1 MSKPILAHIPLGLR
15 PLPQWVVWRYEEREG
30 KRTKLPYRPH
40 PQHRAKAKAND
51 PATWGTLEAALTA
64 LETHKMEGLG
74 FVFAQDGGIVGVDL
88 DWKGHTGEGI
98 PLEAQ
103 TVIDRLNSYTEWSP
117 SRKGAHILLRGHL
130 PPGVGNRKELAPGV
144 ELEVYD
150 QGRYFTM
157 TGERWEGYPQDL
169 EDRQSELEALLL
181 ELFPP
186 KVKPSVAP
194 RPTLPVDLDDGA
206 LLERMFAAKNGAG
219 LRRLWEGDTS
229 GYPSQSEADLAL
241 ASSLMWWCGNDRNR
255 ADALFRK
262 SGLYREKW
270 DAKHYAN
277 GKTYGEATLERA
289 YAPNP
294 YDPQKGKDST
304 GGEDSEPLCP
314 LDGRTGG
321 GVVLGKPR
329 YRIHRAVIEHGK
341 VERGEKPE
349 VSYYPLANFAAVI
362 TREIR
367 RSDGLE
373 SELWFEL
380 QGYAGA
386 HPLPPARVKA
396 AEFVGLNWVTREW
409 GSQAV
414 VTPGQGAKDH
424 LRAAIQYLSTPH
436 RATVY
441 AHTGWVRLGER
452 WVYLHATG
460 GIASGGAVEGLEV
473 DLPPALSS
481 FTLPPT
487 GGDARALLRLLDA
500 APRGVTWPLLL
511 YALGAAINYPD
522 GSLYLAGPTGAGKTT
537 LALLFQSLWG
547 HAGAPPASWEATV
560 NSLEGLAFTAKDALL
575 LVDDYAPTGHEGK
588 QKELQ
593 AKAARLLRSQGN
605 STGRLRMRADGGLRP
620 DRPPRG
626 SLLVTGEDLPPG
638 HSVRARTLV
647 LELRRGELNYTVV
660 TELQRTAREGVL
672 ASAFTGWLLWLAGR
686 LDEVRERVIQH
697 RNELRALYPSAH
709 GRTTDA
715 VARLHTVWK
724 VAREY
729 LAHSLREDELE
740 GLEAEVSTALA
751 QVAQAQADYLRDA
764 DPAERFLPLL
774 LGLLESKR
782 AHLGNVDEPTEPP
795 SHPERWG
802 WTWQENLS
810 GHLEAPQGRWMA
822 QGPQVGWLDGEDVL
836 LNPEAAYAALNRLAA
851 EAGEPLPTP
860 RTLWKRLGERGII
873 RTQVEGGDVRYLVRA
888 RIGGR
893 LHRVAHILGSYIAK
907 TGNTGNKAENNVQ
920 GEGKP
925 VPGSLSVPGNFREQI
940 PHAQPPIPQQEGV
953 FPVISGNKIETG
965 NNINPVQ
972 DEEKPSVP
980 GVPGSG
986 DTRAYRY
993 ANEGDTLEL

>member
-1 MSKPILAHIPLGLR
+1 MRAASIPPSLR
-15 PLPQWVVWRYEEREG
+15 PLNHWVLWRFVERDG
-30 KRTKLPYRPH
+30 KRTKAPYQPSGKPARS
-40 PQHRAKAKAND
+40 ND
-51 PATWGTLEAALTA
+51 PTTWTGFESAVKALKA
-64 LETHKMEGLG
+64 GNFDGLG
-74 FVFAQDGGIVGVDL
+74 FVFAQDGGIVGIDL
-88 DWKGHTGEGI
+88 DWKGWAGEGV
-98 PLEAQ
+98 PPEAKAI
-103 TVIDRLNSYTEWSP
+103 VDRLNSYTEWSP
-117 SRKGAHILLRGHL
+117 SRRGCHILLRGHL
-130 PPGVGNRKELAPGV
+130 PPGVGNRKQLAPDV

-150 QGRYFTM
+150 HGRFFTM
-157 TGERWEGYPQDL
+157 TGERWEGPTDL
-169 EDRQSELEALLL
+169 EDRQAELEALLL

-186 KVKPSVAP
+186 RVEPQETPK
-194 RPTLPVDLDDGA
+194 PTLPTNLDDGA
-206 LLERMFAAKNGAG
+206 LLEHMFASKHGADI
-219 LRRLWEGDTS
+219 RRLYEGNTD
-229 GYPSQSEADLAL
+229 GYASHSEADLAL
-241 ASSLMWWCGNDRNR
+241 AGHLMWWTGNDTGR
-255 ADALFRK
+255 ADRLFRQ
-262 SGLYREKW
+262 SGLYRPKW
-270 DAKHYAN
+270 DEKHYSN
-277 GKTYGEATLERA
+277 GKTYGQATLERA
-289 YAPNP
+289 YASDP
-294 YDPQKGKDST
+294 YNPQKYKPPT
-304 GGEDSEPLCP
+304 GGEDSGLLCP
-314 LDGRTGG
+314 LDGRAGG
-321 GVVLGKPR
+321 GLVLDKPR

-362 TREIR
+362 VREIR

-373 SELWFEL
+373 AELWFEL

-386 HPLPPARVKA
+386 QPLPPARVRA
-396 AEFVGLNWVTREW
+396 AEFVALNWVTREW

-460 GIASGGAVEGLEV
+460 GIAPEGAVEGLEV

-547 HAGAPPASWEATV
+547 HAGAPPASWEATA

-647 LELRRGELNYTVV
+647 LELRRGELDYRAVS
-660 TELQRTAREGVL
+660 ELQRAARQGVL

-686 LDEVRERVIQH
+686 LDAVRDRVLQH
-697 RNELRALYPSAH
+697 RDGLRALYPSSH

-715 VARLHTVWK
+715 VARLHAVWK
-724 VAREY
+724 VVREY
-729 LAHSLREDELE
+729 LGHRLSEDELE
-740 GLEAEVSTALA
+740 ALEAEVSTALA
-751 QVAQAQADYLRDA
+751 QVAQAQADYQRDS

-782 AHLGNVDEPTEPP
+782 AHLANVDEPTEPP

-822 QGPQVGWLDGEDVL
+822 QGPQIGWLAGEDVL
-836 LNPEAAYAALNRLAA
+836 LNPEAAYAALSKLAS
-851 EAGEPLPTP
+851 EQGEPLPTP

-873 RTQVEGGDVRYLVRA
+873 RVQKEGDSTRTQTVA
-888 RIGGR
+888 RVQGQPR
-893 LHRVAHILGSYIAK
+893 RVIHIYGSYIRK
-907 TGNTGNKAENNVQ
+907 TGNIGNSAKNPVQDDKESVTGSELVT
-920 GEGKP
+920 GKFPVTDQPP
-925 VPGSLSVPGNFREQI
+925 VP
-940 PHAQPPIPQQEGV
+940 QEGV
-953 FPVISGNKIETG
+953 LPEASGNKTETG
-965 NNINPVQ
+965 NNLNPVQ
-972 DEEKPSVP
+972 DGIKTV
-980 GVPGSG
+980 VTDVTGSG
-986 DTRAYRY
+986 DIRAYRY
-993 ANEGDTLEL
+993 ENEEDILEI

>member
-1 MSKPILAHIPLGLR
+1 MSKPILAHIPSSLR
-15 PLPQWVVWRYEEREG
+15 TLPQWAVWRYEEREG

-40 PQHRAKAKAND
+40 PQHRVRAKAND
-51 PATWGTLEAALTA
+51 SATWGTLEAALTA
-64 LETHKMEGLG
+64 LKTHKMDGLG

-88 DWKGHTGEGI
+88 DWKEYAGEGV

-103 TVIDRLNSYTEWSP
+103 TIIDRLNSYTEWSP
-117 SRKGAHILLRGHL
+117 SRKGAHILLKGHL
-130 PPGVGNRKELAPGV
+130 LPGVGNRKELAPGV
-144 ELEVYD
+144 ELEIYE
-150 QGRYFTM
+150 QGRYFTV

-169 EDRQSELEALLL
+169 EDRQTELEALLL

-186 KVKPSVAP
+186 KVKPPVAP
-194 RPTLPVDLDDGA
+194 RPTPPVDLDDGA
-206 LLERMFAAKNGAG
+206 LLERMFRAKNGAQ
-219 LRRLWEGDTS
+219 LHRLWEGDTS

-294 YDPQKGKDST
+294 YDPQRGKDST

-321 GVVLGKPR
+321 GLVLNKPR

-373 SELWFEL
+373 AELWFEL

-386 HPLPPARVKA
+386 QPLPPARVKA
-396 AEFVGLNWVTREW
+396 AEFVALNWVTREW

-452 WVYLHATG
+452 WVYLHAAG

-487 GGDARALLRLLDA
+487 SGDARALLSLLDA

-547 HAGAPPASWEATV
+547 HAGAPPVSWEGTA
-560 NSLEGLAFTAKDALL
+560 NALETLAFIAKDALL
-575 LVDDYAPTGHEGK
+575 LIDDYAPSGNERRRKELEGK
-588 QKELQ
+588 
-593 AKAARLLRSQGN
+593 AGRVLRSQGN
-605 STGRLRMRADGGLRP
+605 NTGRPRLDGESSLRP

-626 SLLVTGEDLPPG
+626 SLLITGEDLHPE
-638 HSVRARTLV
+638 HSVVARTLV
-647 LELRRGELNYTVV
+647 LELRRGELDYKAVS
-660 TELQRTAREGVL
+660 ELQRAARQGVL

-686 LDEVRERVIQH
+686 LDEVRDRLIQH
-697 RNELRALYPSAH
+697 RNELRALYPSTH

-715 VARLHTVWK
+715 ASRLHSVWK

-740 GLEAEVSTALA
+740 ALEAEVSTALA
-751 QVAQAQADYLRDA
+751 QVAQAQADYQRDA
-764 DPAERFLPLL
+764 DPTERFIPLL

-795 SHPERWG
+795 SQPERWG
-802 WTWQENLS
+802 WMWQENLS
-810 GHLEAPQGRWMA
+810 GHLEAPQGRWMP

-851 EAGEPLPTP
+851 EAGVPLPTP
-860 RTLWKRLGERGII
+860 RTLWKRLGDKGII
-873 RTQVEGGDVRYLVRA
+873 RVQKEGNSTRTQVVTRVLGHPRRVIHLYGYL
-888 RIGGR
+888 I
-893 LHRVAHILGSYIAK
+893 SQ
-907 TGNTGNKAENNVQ
+907 TGNSGNSDKNPVQDDEKSVTGNESVT
-920 GEGKP
+920 GRFP
-925 VPGSLSVPGNFREQI
+925 VTP
-940 PHAQPPIPQQEGV
+940 QPPTPQVEEL
-953 FPVISGNKIETG
+953 PEASGNKIETG
-965 NNINPVQ
+965 NSLNPVQ
-972 DEEKPSVP
+972 DGTKTV
-980 GVPGSG
+980 VTDVTGSG
-986 DTRAYRY
+986 DTTPYRY
-993 ANEGDTLEL
+993 ANEEDILEL